1 MGPASKPVRTA
12 GRGVEH
18 SEERSGFRR
27 RAPGP
32 AALGR
37 DAARSLERA
46 DRQHLADEMIARD
59 DPGGTGDYIFSD
71 PR

>member
-1 MGPASKPVRTA
+1 
-12 GRGVEH
+12 
-18 SEERSGFRR
+18 
-27 RAPGP
+27 
-32 AALGR
+32 LGR